1 MKVAVTAV
9 GNDLDAEVDPRF
21 GRAPYFL
28 IVETDDMSF
37 EALVNEAA
45 EASGG
50 AGPAAAQAVADAGA
64 QVVLTGNCGPNA
76 HRTLEAAGVKV
87 FIGVAGNAREAVE
100 RYLRGEYGEA
110 TEPNVKGGFGSS

>member
-21 GRAPYFL
+21 GRAPYFV

-37 EALVNEAA
+37 EALANEAA
-45 EASGG
+45 DASGG

-64 QVVLTGNCGPNA
+64 QAVLTGNCGPNA
-76 HRTLEAAGVKV
+76 HRTLEAAGIKV
-87 FIGVAGNAREAVE
+87 HIGATGTVREAVE
-100 RYLRGEYGEA
+100 RYLGGEYGEA
-110 TEPNVKGGFGSS
+110 TEPNVRGGFGTS

>member
-21 GRAPYFL
+21 GRAPYFRV
-28 IVETDDMSF
+28 VETDDMSF
-37 EALVNEAA
+37 HAVVNEAA

-50 AGPAAAQAVADAGA
+50 AGPAGNDAENDRGA
-64 QVVLTGNCGPNA
+64 TLTGNCGPNA
-76 HRTLEAAGVKV
+76 HRTLEAAGMKV
-87 FIGVAGNAREAVE
+87 FVGVAGTVREAVE

-110 TEPNVKGGFGSS
+110 TEPNVKGGFGSQ